1 MGQLRNP
8 IKLNKNNEK
17 NKTKFFILKK
27 KNKYIRYKNEVGP
40 FRCRGRNAV
49 KPEKKIKGKNE
60 KEKTKKRNRKNGEQK
75 MSQQVST
82 ELSDARP
89 SVTPPPSRRWL
100 VAAIT
105 SIISIG
111 RVDAAGASGRAS
123 FFLFHPIF
131 FFFFF
136 FLFFFFW
143 VKSKWPQPLPFHW
156 TQRSARNEERTQ
168 QINQRQRGGGRHAQE
183 ISVKTE
189 KICVGKN
196 AVWQEML
203 SKT

>member
-27 KNKYIRYKNEVGP
+27 KISTFDTKTKLVHSVAGGETRWSPK
-40 FRCRGRNAV
+40 
-49 KPEKKIKGKNE
+49 KKSKEKRKGKDQ
-60 KEKTKKRNRKNGEQK
+60 KRNRKNGEQK

-131 FFFFF
+131 FFFLFFPFF
-136 FLFFFFW
+136 FVW